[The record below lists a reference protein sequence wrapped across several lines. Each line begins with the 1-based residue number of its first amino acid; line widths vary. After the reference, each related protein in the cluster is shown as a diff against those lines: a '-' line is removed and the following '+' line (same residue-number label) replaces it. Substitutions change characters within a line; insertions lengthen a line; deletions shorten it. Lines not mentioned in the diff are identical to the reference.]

1 LQLLYAY
8 ADVFMFPSLYEGFG
22 MPVLEAMACGAPVIT
37 SKTTA
42 LAEVAGDAAILVDPT
57 NAREVAQSM
66 RQVIEDEALRAS
78 LKTKG
83 FAQAKQYTWSQAA
96 AQTCRLYASLLR

>member
-8 ADVFMFPSLYEGFG
+8 ADLFIFPSLYEGFG

-42 LAEVAGDAAILVDPT
+42 LAEIAGDAAMLVDPT
-57 NAREVAQSM
+57 NAREMAQSM

-83 FAQAKQYTWSQAA
+83 LAQAKQYTWSQAA

>member
-1 LQLLYAY
+1 
-8 ADVFMFPSLYEGFG
+8 
-22 MPVLEAMACGAPVIT
+22 
-37 SKTTA
+37 
-42 LAEVAGDAAILVDPT
+42 
-57 NAREVAQSM
+57 M